1 MHISYTAHLPANSGT
16 SSSNLIE
23 YLDKENQIDFNNDE
37 IKGHESFFN
46 SEYDS
51 QNPQSEL
58 NTSDVIEALDS
69 NRGSQKLSSS
79 NFYMINVSPSY
90 DEIAQMEKNAIQELE
105 ERGLS
110 STSDGNQK
118 IVFDDQKDELI
129 KMQLK
134 LYTKDLMK
142 EYAISMNRDLYV
154 DEEKVPNENEKK
166 QLQVETDKIFNDY
179 LEKLGIEIEA
189 KKEEIKSNKWVELN
203 SISII
208 DTKEKVSL
216 VEITLENQ
224 NKAEVFLPTKLLQ
237 ENNGK
242 IKIPEN
248 LFKEKEQEINDKNQT
263 ISLEKYSLTKSV
275 VNLNG
280 VDEVVL
286 KFEKADK
293 NFKEGISFSIK
304 ENDLHSKNG
313 TYETSL
319 HLYNQ
324 KYKNALKNNI
334 ERNFGKEKDKIFSE
348 LATSKGFDL
357 SKRPLTEQ
365 DLLWFGKVEKSRF
378 YKHTDK
384 SVAHNKQVLS
394 KIKELE
400 KNKDSN
406 RDEIQSLRE
415 NLLKDKFT
423 EEVIVE
429 GNSKGGNQH
438 HVHVVVSRHDK
449 TMKNPRNKISLS
461 PLANAKDAKMQNGA
475 RVGFNRKEFA
485 EKAEKVFDQKFE
497 YDRPVGKSFNDYNR
511 KNQKDPIAG
520 IDKGKAE
527 VKQFLMKHTGL
538 NTIKANISPVQ
549 TIKQE
554 LGIANIPTKLPKS
567 LTDLTYK
574 VAKKILTKGFE
585 Y

>member
-51 QNPQSEL
+51 QNPQLEM
-58 NTSDVIEALDS
+58 NTSDVIEALDT

-90 DEIAQMEKNAIQELE
+90 DEIEQMEKNAIQELE

-118 IVFDDQKDELI
+118 VVFDDQKDELI

-179 LEKLGIEIEA
+179 LQELGIEIET

-237 ENNGK
+237 ENNGQ

-263 ISLEKYSLTKSV
+263 VSLEEYSSSKSV

-280 VDEVVL
+280 VEEVVL

-304 ENDLHSKNG
+304 ESDLQSKNG
-313 TYETSL
+313 TYETSV

-324 KYKNALKNNI
+324 KYKNALKSSI

-365 DLLWFGKVEKSRF
+365 DLLWFGKVEKSRS

-384 SVAHNKQVLS
+384 SVAHNKEIIS
-394 KIKELE
+394 RIKELE
-400 KNKDSN
+400 KNKN
-406 RDEIQSLRE
+406 LNKDEIQSLRE

-423 EEVIVE
+423 NEVIVE

-485 EKAEKVFDQKFE
+485 EKAEMLFDQKFE

-511 KNQKDPIAG
+511 KNQKDTTIG

-538 NTIKANISPVQ
+538 NSIKANISPVQ

-567 LTDLTYK
+567 LTDLAYK